1 MSNIEINRQTRNITV
16 SEPRADYHL
25 PIASATTL
33 GGIKVGENLS
43 ITSDGTLSA
52 ESTEYTL
59 PVASS
64 STLGGIKVGSNLS
77 ISDSVLTANVDSVLN
92 ISSNNPVKNT
102 VITSNINSINSTLSE
117 YDTRI
122 DNLEDNYSTLSSTVS
137 TNTSNISDNASAIS
151 NLTTEVSGYSDA
163 ISTNTSNIAAN
174 ALAIGGLDDRL
185 DDAESTITDQG
196 NAINDMGSEIE
207 DFTLTSDIDV
217 TYSYI
222 LPASTWTQGKITYS
236 RRGKIGLISF
246 DLVGNMTLASRVDI
260 QVYQLPDTFQNS
272 IVTRGTLNT
281 NLGPITVKIDASRN
295 ITFYNE
301 TSSSMSQIT
310 RVAGQLVVVLE

>member
-25 PIASATTL
+25 PIASSTTL
-33 GGIKVGENLS
+33 GGVKVGDNLT

-52 ESTEYTL
+52 NPSGYTL
-59 PVASS
+59 PVASAT
-64 STLGGIKVGSNLS
+64 TLGGIKVGSNLS
-77 ISDSVLTANVDSVLN
+77 ISDSVLTADVDSVLN
-92 ISSNNPVKNT
+92 ISSNNPVKNA
-102 VITSNINSINSTLSE
+102 VITSNINSINNTLGE

-122 DNLEDNYSTLSSTVS
+122 DNLEDSVSTLSSTVS
-137 TNTSNISDNASAIS
+137 TNTSDISDNASAIS
-151 NLTTEVSGYSDA
+151 NLTTEVSGNSDA
-163 ISTNTSNIAAN
+163 ISTNTSNIATN
-174 ALAIGGLDDRL
+174 ALAIADLDDRL

-207 DFTLTSDIDV
+207 DFTLSSDIDV
-217 TYSYI
+217 IYPYI
-222 LPASTWTQGKITYS
+222 LPVSTWTQGTLTYS

-281 NLGPITVKIDASRN
+281 NLGPITIKIDASRN

>member
-1 MSNIEINRQTRNITV
+1 MSNIEINRQTRNITI

-25 PIASATTL
+25 PIASETTL
-33 GGIKVGENLS
+33 GGIKVGDNLT

-52 ESTEYTL
+52 DPSGYTL
-59 PVASS
+59 PVASTT
-64 STLGGIKVGSNLS
+64 TLGGIKVGSNLS

-92 ISSNNPVKNT
+92 STSSNPVKNSTIYST
-102 VITSNINSINSTLSE
+102 VGGLNHDISE
-117 YDTRI
+117 LDTR
-122 DNLEDNYSTLSSTVS
+122 V
-137 TNTSNISDNASAIS
+137 TNAENNISDLTETQTTQGNTITTLSDNYTSLADDVSANTNNIATNTNAIS
-151 NLTTEVSGYSDA
+151 SLNDTYDTLSGDLSDL
-163 ISTNTSNIAAN
+163 SGTV
-174 ALAIGGLDDRL
+174 
-185 DDAESTITDQG
+185 TDQG
-196 NAINDMGSEIE
+196 NAINEMGGEIE
-207 DFTLTSDIDV
+207 DFTLSSDTDV

-222 LPASTWTQGKITYS
+222 LPASTWTSGTITYS

-246 DLVGNMTLASRVDI
+246 DLVGNMSLASRVDI
-260 QVYQLPDTFQNS
+260 QIYQLPDTFQNS

-301 TSSSMSQIT
+301 TSSSMSQIL